1 MSSLSLYPQCGVC
14 GTVLAGPLGWFF
26 RAAGIR
32 RSARNPNICNRCNTH
47 IQAGRVSE
55 ITILFADLSSFT
67 ELTQSL
73 GAVRTHEVVD
83 AFLRMATDT
92 LVKHEGTIDKYIGD
106 AVMAWFNVPVP
117 HADHAKRAVRAALD
131 LQAGMAELSARY
143 GLDLKAGVGIASGF
157 AYVGQLGSRDAK
169 DCSVIGDAVNLAARL
184 ESKAEGGQIVMT
196 APVYEAAKEAFPG
209 IAEESLQVKGFKD
222 PVAAYRVG
230 NRRDAASRDERA
242 AAGPAPSRPVSV
254 AAILFA
260 ILGAPCAVAT
270 LISPLA
276 VVLGAGW
283 LLSALSVGAFI
294 DARPALRF
302 PLIGLALAGASAN
315 LYLIRYVR
323 LLRQKSAGNAA
334 YASPTI
340 LERRQTLWL
349 KVMSYA
355 AYAIVAL
362 EIIFHWLRHHQFI

>member
-1 MSSLSLYPQCGVC
+1 MTSLLLDPQCGVC
-14 GTVLAGPLGWFF
+14 GTVLAGPLGWLF
-26 RAAGIR
+26 RAVGIR
-32 RSARNPNICNRCNTH
+32 RSSRNPNICNRCNTH

-67 ELTQSL
+67 ELTQTL

-92 LVKHEGTIDKYIGD
+92 LVKHEGAIDKYIGD
-106 AVMAWFNVPVP
+106 AVMAWFNVPVA
-117 HADHAKRAVRAALD
+117 HADHAARAVRAALD
-131 LQAGMAELSARY
+131 LQAELSARY
-143 GLDLKAGVGIASGF
+143 GIELKAGVGIASGF

-184 ESKAEGGQIVMT
+184 ESKAGGGQIVMT
-196 APVYEAAKEAFPG
+196 APVFGAVKETFPG
-209 IAEESLQVKGFKD
+209 IAEESLQLKGFKD

-230 NRRDAASRDERA
+230 NHAAASRDERA
-242 AAGPAPSRPVSV
+242 IAGPSPSRPVSA

-276 VVLGAGW
+276 VALGAGW

-302 PLIGLALAGASAN
+302 PLIGLALAGATAN

-323 LLRQKSAGNAA
+323 LLRLQNAGSAA

-349 KVMSYA
+349 KAMSYA

-362 EIIFHWLRHHQFI
+362 ELIFHWVMHHRFL